1 MPIRGKICYNGRTNA
16 TGNQTIV
23 LNGELVLTY
32 LIRPMEKGDIG
43 QVNEID
49 REAFPNQWPPPNYW
63 QELQNRLAHY
73 LVAIDDTR
81 TVAGDG
87 GKSPKKQSKLT
98 AWLAP
103 WLKPG
108 SRDET
113 PSHYARQYIIG
124 FSGIWLMV
132 DEAHIT
138 NIAVNLQYRR
148 RGMGELL
155 LIATIDLARELK
167 ASSMTLEV
175 RASNTVAQ
183 NLYSKY
189 GFVQTGTRRGYYL
202 DNREDAIIMS
212 TESITSASFQAHIQ
226 QLRENLAKKL
236 V

>member
-1 MPIRGKICYNGRTNA
+1 
-16 TGNQTIV
+16 
-23 LNGELVLTY
+23 LTY
-32 LIRPMEKGDIG
+32 LIRPMEKGDLG

-49 REAFPNQWPPPNYW
+49 REAFPSQWPLPNYR

-81 TVAGDG
+81 TEAEAG
-87 GKSPKKQSKLT
+87 GKSPKKQSRLA

-108 SRDET
+108 YFRDNT
-113 PSHYARQYIIG
+113 LSHYNRQYIVG

-132 DEAHIT
+132 DEAHVT
-138 NIAVNLQYRR
+138 NIAVRQPYRR
-148 RGMGELL
+148 RGIGELL

-175 RASNTVAQ
+175 RASNTAAQ

-189 GFVQTGTRRGYYL
+189 GFQQAGIRHGYYL
-202 DNREDAIIMS
+202 DNKEDAIIMS
-212 TESITSASFQAHIQ
+212 TGDINSASFQEHIR
-226 QLRENLAKKL
+226 QLRESLGKKL